1 MILQE
6 TNTNEVQRI
15 LNKAHPELAVREV
28 QPTQHGR
35 SNWVFEVDAE
45 WIFCFPRR
53 EDVPFENIVNLLQH
67 AEPRIKL
74 HIPSIEC
81 PSGKRAW
88 NLGRELVV
96 FEPFHDGEG
105 YEWHGRTDRMI
116 DGR

>member
-1 MILQE
+1 LSE
-6 TNTNEVQRI
+6 VNTIGLLLFRTICKNSTRYT
-15 LNKAHPELAVREV
+15 LSKAQSDGMP
-28 QPTQHGR
+28 
-35 SNWVFEVDAE
+35 
-45 WIFCFPRR
+45 
-53 EDVPFENIVNLLQH
+53 
-67 AEPRIKL
+67 
-74 HIPSIEC
+74 C

>member
-1 MILQE
+1 MASE
-6 TNTNEVQRI
+6 KT
-15 LNKAHPELAVREV
+15 
-28 QPTQHGR
+28 
-35 SNWVFEVDAE
+35 
-45 WIFCFPRR
+45 
-53 EDVPFENIVNLLQH
+53 
-67 AEPRIKL
+67 
-74 HIPSIEC
+74 C

>member
-1 MILQE
+1 ME
-6 TNTNEVQRI
+6 APCV
-15 LNKAHPELAVREV
+15 
-28 QPTQHGR
+28 
-35 SNWVFEVDAE
+35 
-45 WIFCFPRR
+45 
-53 EDVPFENIVNLLQH
+53 LLQMGYGFRHKRDTSGLVSLSNNKYERTSCVQMQIGDLH
-67 AEPRIKL
+67 AYQFL
-74 HIPSIEC
+74 HPGTGVVQQC